1 MATRN
6 LPASCACDATEAG
19 EIETS
24 ARREESMDI
33 AQIVLLVAAA
43 NLVVLTTG
51 AILAVARSLGR
62 RRGPQSGD
70 GQTQNSPTDTGA
82 AAS

>member
-1 MATRN
+1 
-6 LPASCACDATEAG
+6 
-19 EIETS
+19 
-24 ARREESMDI
+24 MDI

-70 GQTQNSPTDTGA
+70 GQTQNSPTDSGA